1 MAVPGA
7 LFGTAGKVSPWW
19 LVASWAVVEIAEML
33 ISPIGLS
40 VTTKLAPKAFASQM
54 MSMWFLT
61 DSVGSALNAQIVR
74 FYSTQ
79 TEVPYFAIT
88 GIVSVV
94 LGIILFMMVPM
105 INGRC
110 KAFAKLNIYSKI
122 CYLSDSISF
131 LFWRG

>member
-105 INGRC
+105 IKRSMQGIR
-110 KAFAKLNIYSKI
+110 
-122 CYLSDSISF
+122 
-131 LFWRG
+131 

>member
-1 MAVPGA
+1 
-7 LFGTAGKVSPWW
+7 
-19 LVASWAVVEIAEML
+19 
-33 ISPIGLS
+33 
-40 VTTKLAPKAFASQM
+40 

-105 INGRC
+105 IKRSMQGIR
-110 KAFAKLNIYSKI
+110 
-122 CYLSDSISF
+122 
-131 LFWRG
+131 